1 MPKSLRKPPEGKKL
15 PDTPDMQAWREE
27 FEAMSKEEHLAKLKA
42 LGLDDEE
49 LAEFEEME
57 SGITPEEEL
66 LSQKTIKK
74 KETKIVKK
82 KSKK

>member
-1 MPKSLRKPPEGKKL
+1 MIKPSRKPPEGKKL
-15 PDTPDMQAWREE
+15 PDTPDMKAWREE
-27 FEAMSKEEHLAKLKA
+27 FDAMTKEEHLAKLKA

-57 SGITPEEEL
+57 KGIPLEEEIVTN
-66 LSQKTIKK
+66 SKNKKTVI
-74 KETKIVKK
+74 K